1 VIAEPKLKLIQ
12 NSKDDTYRIYSTDG
26 IARTL
31 RANSGG
37 LGSKTGVYAE
47 PKKTTM
53 VMNSN
58 KNSNCKNRIQE
69 RDETWALTGNSN
81 DFGILTSKRTEYGK
95 KIRKQY
101 EAGDIKEKRKNMTTL
116 KPRTDDITNTLST
129 VEKDNYLYKDHRIRK
144 LTPTEC
150 ERLQGFPDG
159 WTKGVSDTQ
168 RYKQLGNAVTATVV
182 EYIAQYLDE

>member
-1 VIAEPKLKLIQ
+1 MIAEPKLKLIQ
-12 NSKDDTYRIYSTDG
+12 NSKDDSYRIYSTDG

-69 RDETWALTGNSN
+69 RDDTWTLTGNSN
-81 DFGILTSKRTEYGK
+81 DFSI
-95 KIRKQY
+95 
-101 EAGDIKEKRKNMTTL
+101 M
-116 KPRTDDITNTLST
+116 
-129 VEKDNYLYKDHRIRK
+129 DNFRIRK